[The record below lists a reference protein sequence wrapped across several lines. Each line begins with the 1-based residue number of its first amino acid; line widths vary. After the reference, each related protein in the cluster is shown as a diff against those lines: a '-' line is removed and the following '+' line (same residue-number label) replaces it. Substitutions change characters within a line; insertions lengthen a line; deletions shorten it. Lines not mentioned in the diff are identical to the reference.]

1 MHGRL
6 FTLFE
11 ITAPSYFV
19 LLVTGFILAT
29 ALGAL
34 WAKRLGHDPDVVVD
48 LGIVMLIAGL
58 VGARIAHVLFD
69 GFFWDYVH
77 LCTDP
82 SQVKWQ
88 ITQAECL
95 RQVEP
100 DWLGC
105 GRSGTLGLWDAQE
118 QICRPAEADCWS
130 WAGISGGLTYYGGFI
145 GASLV
150 AFFRLRADRFPFF
163 RAADMAGF
171 VIPFGLGFG
180 RMGCVLAGCCFGKPL
195 DAPWAIVFPPHSAA
209 SDKQAQLHLLS
220 SPAHSSLPV
229 HPTQLY
235 ESAGAFALAAF
246 LMLFVHPRK
255 RYDGQVFLAFVAS
268 YASLRFVLEFFRSDD
283 RGGWLGLSTSQWI
296 GLLLIALAAAVHQRL
311 TQRVAQR
318 NKAALAS

>member
-19 LLVTGFILAT
+19 LLVTGFIFAT
-29 ALGAL
+29 AMGAL

-88 ITQAECL
+88 ISQAECL

-118 QICRPAEADCWS
+118 RVCKPAEADCWS

-145 GASLV
+145 GASTV
-150 AFFRLRADRFPFF
+150 AFFRLRSDRFPFF

-195 DAPWAIVFPPHSAA
+195 DAPWAIIFPPHSAA
-209 SDKQAQLHLLS
+209 SEKQAQLHLLG
-220 SPAHSSLPV
+220 SPGHASLPV

-246 LMLFVHPRK
+246 LMWFVHPRK
-255 RYDGQVFLAFVAS
+255 RYDGQVFVAFVAC
-268 YASLRFVLEFFRSDD
+268 YALLRFVLEFFRSDD
-283 RGGWLGLSTSQWI
+283 RGGWMGLSTSQWI
-296 GLLLIALAAAVHQRL
+296 GLLLIAVAAVVHRQL
-311 TQRVAQR
+311 TRRIAQR
-318 NKAALAS
+318 NMPALAS

>member
-6 FTLFE
+6 FTLFD
-11 ITAPSYFV
+11 IPAPSYFV
-19 LLVTGFILAT
+19 MLVTGFILAT
-29 ALGAL
+29 AVGAL
-34 WAKRLGHDPDVVVD
+34 WAKRLGHDPDVIVD

-82 SQVKWQ
+82 SKVEWH

-95 RQVEP
+95 RPIEV

-105 GRSGTLGLWDAQE
+105 GRNGTVGAWDATAQL
-118 QICRPAEADCWS
+118 CRPVEADCLA

-150 AFFRLRADRFPFF
+150 AFYRLRQERFPFL

-171 VIPFGLGFG
+171 AIPLGLGFG
-180 RMGCVLAGCCFGKPL
+180 RMGCVLAGCCFGVPL
-195 DAPWAIVFPPHSAA
+195 DAPWAITFPGYSAA
-209 SDKQAQLHLLS
+209 SEKQAQLKLLAS
-220 SPAHSSLPV
+220 AAQESLPV

-235 ESAGAFALAAF
+235 ESAGALALAAA
-246 LMLFVHPRK
+246 LMLFLHPRK
-255 RYDGQVFLAFVAS
+255 RYDGHVFIAFVAG
-268 YASLRFVLEFFRSDD
+268 YAVLRFCIEFFRSDD
-283 RGGWLGLSTSQWI
+283 RGGMLGLSTSQLI
-296 GLLLIALAAAVHQRL
+296 GLLLIVGAATLHLRLSKRAAAPGTAV
-311 TQRVAQR
+311 
-318 NKAALAS
+318 